1 MYYIKPITSYC
12 IHTVHLNLKKK
23 RKPRSAFAMPLHVS
37 RVPTILSL
45 NQYDGDDEEQN
56 NLLTPEFPVLDV
68 SGSYLPSYNYA
79 SATVIGA
86 NKRIRSFG
94 DLLSVPD
101 VDQFIRPDL
110 TGSDVSGSS
119 DDDTNSSFGD
129 VPKGQP
135 YSPKTGLPRSV
146 LDNILISEWDKRS
159 AQGLFR
165 YDVTTVGSKLLPGKW
180 GFVSQCNEGRG
191 SKKRATEYRVDQ
203 VVQEFDRAKFNFTK
217 ALQKEVLFA
226 FDMGGPTHEGD
237 KYELKP
243 MKSSPSLVF
252 INVSP
257 IEYGHVLF
265 VPRVLDFLPQQATSE
280 TVTACLCFVK
290 ASDNPYFRAGFNSLG
305 AYGTINHLH
314 FQAYF
319 LQAPFPIERALTVPV
334 TGGSK
339 KRGRGKVQVS
349 ELVDYPV
356 RALVFEAE
364 NCLEELGCF
373 VGEACEKLAAVN
385 QPHNLI
391 ICDKGARV
399 FLIPQCFAERQ
410 AKGEIPEPIMATEVN
425 PAAFEIAG
433 HLPLKKRADFDAM
446 DEEAAVDLLSIASLT
461 EERFAEVKK
470 LVLEGN

>member
-1 MYYIKPITSYC
+1 
-12 IHTVHLNLKKK
+12 
-23 RKPRSAFAMPLHVS
+23 MPLHVS

-45 NQYDGDDEEQN
+45 NQYDGGDEE
-56 NLLTPEFPVLDV
+56 LLTPEFPVLDV
-68 SGSYLPSYNYA
+68 NGAYLPSYNYA

-101 VDQFIRPDL
+101 IDHFVRPDL

-119 DDDTNSSFGD
+119 DDDNNSSFGD

-135 YSPKTGLPRSV
+135 YSPKSGLPRSV
-146 LDNILISEWDKRS
+146 LDNILISEWDKRA

-165 YDVTTVGSKLLPGKW
+165 YDVTTVESKLLPGKW
-180 GFVSQCNEGRG
+180 GFISQCNEGRG

-203 VVQEFDRAKFNFTK
+203 VVQEFDRAKFNFAK

-226 FDMGGPTHEGD
+226 FDMGSGSTSESD
-237 KYELKP
+237 KYELKA
-243 MKSSPSLVF
+243 MQSSPSLVF

-265 VPRVLDFLPQQATSE
+265 VPRVLDFLPQQATPE

-334 TGGSK
+334 TDASSK
-339 KRGRGKVQVS
+339 KRSRGGKVQVS
-349 ELVDYPV
+349 ELMDYPV
-356 RALVFEAE
+356 RGLVFVAE
-364 NCLEELGCF
+364 NCLEELGRI
-373 VGEACEKLAAVN
+373 VGEACEKLAAIN
-385 QPHNLI
+385 QPHNLVV
-391 ICDKGARV
+391 CDKGARV

-410 AKGEIPEPIMATEVN
+410 AKGEISEPIMMTEVN

-446 DEEAAVDLLSIASLT
+446 DEEAAVELLSMASLT
-461 EERFAEVKK
+461 EARFAEVKK